1 MHCKSELD
9 NSTVGWKQV
18 ALRRNFSYKASR
30 VTLSFKTVVHSSK
43 SSFGEFS
50 APIECTARRR
60 LFEWPQFDSSLH
72 RPQTRKLEAL

>member
-18 ALRRNFSYKASR
+18 ALRRNLF
-30 VTLSFKTVVHSSK
+30 FKTVVHSSK

-60 LFEWPQFDSSLH
+60 LFEWPQFESSIH
-72 RPQTRKLEAL
+72 RPQTQKLEAL